1 MKNDTATPSND
12 YSVETK
18 IVVILAA
25 ALVAILGWWLLSDRE
40 PTQKEMTFAYRKHV
54 IAINHDLNLIELTQL
69 RERLHQIELIKR
81 HCDKLKEKQYRC
93 EAIVLAD
100 RRPTKGLRGAENATY
115 TRNAKGF
122 QFESIEDSRN

>member
-1 MKNDTATPSND
+1 LKNATAKPRND
-12 YSVETK
+12 YSVEAR

-25 ALVAILGWWLLSDRE
+25 ALVATLGWWLFSDRE

-54 IAINHDLNLIELTQL
+54 IAISRDLNLIELTEL

-100 RRPTKGLRGAENATY
+100 RRPTKGFLGAENAIY
-115 TRNAKGF
+115 IRDAKGF
-122 QFESIEDSRN
+122 EFESIEDSRN